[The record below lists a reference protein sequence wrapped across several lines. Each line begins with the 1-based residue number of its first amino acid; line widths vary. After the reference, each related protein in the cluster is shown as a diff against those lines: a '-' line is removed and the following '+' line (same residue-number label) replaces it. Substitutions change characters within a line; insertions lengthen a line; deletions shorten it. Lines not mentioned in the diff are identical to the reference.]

1 MSMLNNT
8 RPLQRLSDNTTIN
21 QEGVRVIVF
30 AIREYMFALPIE
42 AVLKIV
48 PCPPLNSPIKN
59 GIGMVDWEAQT
70 VTIIDLYQKFVN
82 SALKESESESLFDP
96 RFLILTKTD
105 REELCGFVIEKSPTL
120 IDIPLNDI
128 RSVPL
133 SYRQV
138 AELSFVSHM
147 AILSNIESEKPFKVF
162 LLGMSQIIANK
173 LDPESNEKNIVSSI

>member
-1 MSMLNNT
+1 MINTT

-42 AVLKIV
+42 AVLKII

-70 VTIIDLYQKFVN
+70 VTVIDLSQNLVS
-82 SALKESESESLFDP
+82 SAVQESGSDSLCDP
-96 RFLILTKTD
+96 CFLILTQTD
-105 REELCGFVIEKSPTL
+105 QDELCGFVIEKSPTL

-147 AILSNIESEKPFKVF
+147 AILSNMESENSFKVF

-173 LDPESNEKNIVSSI
+173 LNSESIG